1 MAEVEKDK
9 GIGVDKPDT
18 IGDVEKFKG
27 YHRELNLYR
36 IHFLSFV
43 SKNLSEC
50 PCSR

>member
-27 YHRELNLYR
+27 YHRELVLE
-36 IHFLSFV
+36 IIKTLDALSL
-43 SKNLSEC
+43 NGL
-50 PCSR
+50 P